1 MTQLTDTLMLAAGIG
16 IGATMVMDL
25 WLMLLKRLGRKTL
38 NFAFIGRWA
47 GHVLHGKVAH
57 RAIAQAAP
65 IQGELALGWL
75 LHYLTGIA
83 FAGLLLAVAGNDW
96 ALDPSLLP
104 ALMLGIVTVSVPL
117 LVIQPCM
124 GAGLASRN
132 TPTPL
137 RNCLMSVATHAVF
150 GMGLYVSALAIAAC
164 NLH

>member
-47 GHVLHGKVAH
+47 GHVLRGKVAH

-83 FAGLLLAVAGNDW
+83 FAGLLLAVTGSHW
-96 ALDPSLLP
+96 AQSPSLLP
-104 ALMLGIVTVSVPL
+104 ALLVGIVTVSVPL

-124 GAGLASRN
+124 GAGFASRN
-132 TPTPL
+132 TPAPL
-137 RNCLMSVATHAVF
+137 RNCLMSTLNHAVF
-150 GMGLYVSALAIAAC
+150 GVGLYASALIISAC

>member
-1 MTQLTDTLMLAAGIG
+1 MTQLTHNFMLAAGIG
-16 IGATMVMDL
+16 IGATMIMDL

-47 GHVLHGKVAH
+47 GHVLRGKVVH

-83 FAGLLLAVAGNDW
+83 FAGLLLAVAGRDW
-96 ALDPSLLP
+96 APNPSLLP
-104 ALMLGIVTVSVPL
+104 ALLVGIVTVSIPL

-137 RNCLMSVATHAVF
+137 RNSLMSTVNHAVF
-150 GMGLYVSALAIAAC
+150 GVGLYVSAVVLEQ
-164 NLH
+164 LG